1 MKKKQY
7 ESDGDALNIVMALLI
22 IGFFGFISIEL
33 LIKVVNKF

>member
-1 MKKKQY
+1 MKKKQC
-7 ESDGDALNIVMALLI
+7 ESNGEFLNVIMALLI